1 MSHFEYVVYKRST
14 KIQSLFSNTLYPSFS
29 HTDFYS
35 VFYIALS
42 QLSPFISLPNPRN
55 GATVASFIHPA
66 DDSIQDG
73 AQ

>member
-1 MSHFEYVVYKRST
+1 MSHFDYVVYKRST
-14 KIQSLFSNTLYPSFS
+14 KIQSSFSNTLYPSFS

-42 QLSPFISLPNPRN
+42 QLSLFISLPNPRN
-55 GATVASFIHPA
+55 GATVASFIQPA
-66 DDSIQDG
+66 DSIQDG